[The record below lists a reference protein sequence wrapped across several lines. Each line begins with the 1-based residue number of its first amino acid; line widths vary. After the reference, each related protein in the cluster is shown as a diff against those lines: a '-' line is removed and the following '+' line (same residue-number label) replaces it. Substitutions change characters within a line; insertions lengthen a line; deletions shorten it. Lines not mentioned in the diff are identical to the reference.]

1 MSDPL
6 DPRLPPAP
14 VVQGYPPGEPR
25 HPQQP
30 RPDRSRLTLGWV
42 LLGLSLP
49 VNAVVC
55 TYSLL
60 LGTWS
65 LMEPGWFTVALVGIP
80 AVLLVTT
87 VVLLVRLIRRRPSIA
102 LGAALLA
109 AGVLVLAAGRTWIF
123 S

>member
-14 VVQGYPPGEPR
+14 VVQGYAPAETWDREPQR
-25 HPQQP
+25 
-30 RPDRSRLTLGWV
+30 DRSRLTIGWV

-60 LGTWS
+60 LGMWS
-65 LMEPGWFTVALVGIP
+65 LVAPGWFTVALVGIP
-80 AVLLVTT
+80 AVLLS
-87 VVLLVRLIRRRPSIA
+87 RRWYCS
-102 LGAALLA
+102 
-109 AGVLVLAAGRTWIF
+109 
-123 S
+123 